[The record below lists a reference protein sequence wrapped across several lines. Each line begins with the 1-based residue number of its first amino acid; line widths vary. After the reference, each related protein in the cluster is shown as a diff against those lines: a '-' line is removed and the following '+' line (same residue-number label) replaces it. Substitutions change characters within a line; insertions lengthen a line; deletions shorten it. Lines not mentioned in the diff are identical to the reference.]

1 MKVSDLIKYLQAL
14 PVESLG
20 KEVTFYDY
28 KANKAHAT
36 PAKVTVVDE
45 SDAEYLDI
53 VFNYD
58 IDKDMR

>member
-28 KANKAHAT
+28 KTNKVRVT

-45 SDAEYLDI
+45 SDAKYLDI
-53 VFNYD
+53 IFNYD
-58 IDKDMR
+58 MR